1 MFTLDT
7 DVVPS
12 SAAALT
18 AAITASLR
26 KMIHLPAGATPVVLD
41 GELPRLTRLGVD
53 VSNGQVDPHQ
63 PLPDTPAPENQTPGP
78 IADILEI
85 VGDPISVSGVGFT
98 LKLSATQVAFA
109 YGKNKAGKLVAT
121 LVSAASGNLTVNIRQ
136 AELEA
141 GILAIAQRAAASSG
155 VAISKVQATLTSISR
170 TELDVRLNVT
180 ARKFVSA
187 MITIS
192 GRLSIDDQLVAR
204 ASNLKADADGM
215 VGGIAVNFIRPHLQ
229 KINGM
234 PMPLMAFSLGNVK
247 LRRVAVQTSAGL
259 AISAEFAGEAA

>member
-1 MFTLDT
+1 MFILDT
-7 DVVPS
+7 DAVPIS
-12 SAAALT
+12 TAELT
-18 AAITASLR
+18 AAITAWLR
-26 KMIHLPAGATPVVLD
+26 KLIRLPAGATPVVLD
-41 GELPRLTRLGVD
+41 GELPKLARLRMD
-53 VSNGQVDPHQ
+53 VSNGLIDPSQ
-63 PLPDTPAPENQTPGP
+63 PLPDTTAPESQTPGP
-78 IADILEI
+78 IADVLEI
-85 VGDPISVSGVGFT
+85 VGDPISVSGVRFA

-109 YGKNKAGKLVAT
+109 YGKNKAGQLVAT
-121 LVSAASGNLTVNIRQ
+121 LASAASGNVTVNIRQ

-155 VAISKVQATLTSISR
+155 VAISKVQATLTSVSR

-180 ARKFVSA
+180 ARKFVSTV
-187 MITIS
+187 ITIS

-247 LRRVAVQTSAGL
+247 LRGVEVQTSAGL
-259 AISAEFAGEAA
+259 AVSAEFAGEAA